1 MRPTTERRQE
11 LREERLKNA
20 VLGLLALCLL
30 ALPAGRAKADYT
42 DVEVNFILAD
52 KDGDLLL
59 SKTEYLLAPIEVF
72 QKLDT
77 NANNALEPEEL
88 GDLAKDA
95 EFGDGDSDKSGSLS
109 LEEVIAEKLADFDA
123 ADTNKDGALNV
134 EEVTEYEKKKSEGN

>member
-1 MRPTTERRQE
+1 M
-11 LREERLKNA
+11 
-20 VLGLLALCLL
+20 LALCLL
-30 ALPAGRAKADYT
+30 ALSGGRVAADYT
-42 DVEVNFILAD
+42 AVEVNFIMTD

-77 NANNALEPEEL
+77 NANNALEAEEL

-95 EFGDGDSDKSGSLS
+95 EFGDGDTDGNGSLS
-109 LEEVIAEKLADFDA
+109 LEEVIQEKLADFDA

-134 EEVTEYEKKKSEGN
+134 DEVTAYEAKKSEGN

>member
-1 MRPTTERRQE
+1 MKKALFTM
-11 LREERLKNA
+11 
-20 VLGLLALCLL
+20 LALCLI
-30 ALPAGRAKADYT
+30 ALPVGRAAADYT
-42 DVEVNFILAD
+42 VVEVNFIMAD

-59 SKTEYLLAPIEVF
+59 SKTEYLLGPIEVF

-95 EFGDGDSDKSGSLS
+95 EFGDGDTDSSGSLS

-123 ADTNKDGALNV
+123 ADTNNDGALNV
-134 EEVTEYEKKKSEGN
+134 DEVTAYEAKTSAGSKP